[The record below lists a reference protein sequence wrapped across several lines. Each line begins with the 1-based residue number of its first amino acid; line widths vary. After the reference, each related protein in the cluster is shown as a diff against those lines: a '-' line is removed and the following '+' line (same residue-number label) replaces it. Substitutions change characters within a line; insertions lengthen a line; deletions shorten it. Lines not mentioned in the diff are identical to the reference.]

1 MPSVK
6 YQSQC
11 EVSVSVMKY
20 QSQYEVSVSVLP
32 STDRGWLSL
41 LVEMQKPKQLGLGSV
56 SDARPG
62 TLGTSPRR

>member
-1 MPSVK
+1 
-6 YQSQC
+6 
-11 EVSVSVMKY
+11 MKY
-20 QSQYEVSVSVLP
+20 QSQYEVSVSMLP